1 MIPILYSKQ
10 ENAFNH
16 NGLGLLADCLQASV
30 TEERNGLFELVFKYP
45 VNGPLFSNLV
55 NDSIV
60 KAKPND
66 NSNDQLFSI
75 YSISKVESGIVTIAA
90 KHISYDL
97 NANPLK
103 SNLKYEKV
111 TPATAITNILKNT
124 VHSNS
129 FNVWSDIN
137 TTGNVDYKIPVYAK
151 EAMGGI
157 EGSVLDVFKGEFEFD
172 NKTIKLWK
180 NRGADK
186 GVKIAYGKNLTT
198 ATQEEAIDE
207 TFTSI
212 YPYKTITNNAG
223 EPELLSLPE
232 SIINSDYVANYR
244 TGRTLMVDFTS
255 EESVT
260 NVATLRSAAINYV
273 KNNELGKP
281 RVSLKISFIN
291 LWQTESYKDIAAL
304 EKVGLCD
311 VVEVHFERIGISTKA
326 KVIKTIYDVLNE
338 KYSEM
343 ELGEAKAN
351 LADQINQQAND
362 LKDAQLSNAWLAEAV
377 ANATELIN
385 NAPANAKI
393 VLYPSMANPQEILIL
408 VDGDSVETATKL
420 WRWNAG
426 GLGYSKNGYA
436 GPYEL
441 AITSDGSIV
450 ADMITTGTLKAINM
464 IGVNITGSSGYFDTL
479 YSSFLPSIPSPQYRE
494 ELQMGG
500 GTGFHLTAQ
509 AVSKAHPALQ
519 IRMNTNGDLGLA
531 IEAVNE
537 NSGVVDSDRVIRL
550 SPFAGG
556 EFPLLYSMGWL
567 YLGANAD
574 GRVACI
580 DYTTWKSGG
589 GPQIRYIP
597 CRATNFETASSEE
610 YKKNIRKVKKT
621 AFGKTAKQ
629 VITETDVFTY
639 THIADELNEKKIGFI
654 AEQASD
660 SLTTED
666 GKAIDLYNSIAWLYQ
681 YAKENEEDKK
691 ALKNKL
697 ITAINEIKQLT
708 KKLNEM
714 VDSKGVD

>member
-137 TTGNVDYKIPVYAK
+137 TTGNVDYKIPLYAK

-255 EESVT
+255 DESVT

-450 ADMITTGTLKAINM
+450 ADRITTGTLKAINM
-464 IGVNITGSSGYFDTL
+464 IGVNITSSKVQADLFSAQFTPENTSPSPLRYKLDLTGAGLIFQAIQRSNASNYTEIQLSESGIDFHFFNNGEIRSERSTSVNDLGIDT
-479 YSSFLPSIPSPQYRE
+479 PSIAN
-494 ELQMGG
+494 
-500 GTGFHLTAQ
+500 TGNIYLR
-509 AVSKAHPALQ
+509 SE
-519 IRMNTNGDLGLA
+519 N
-531 IEAVNE
+531 EAR
-537 NSGVVDSDRVIRL
+537 VVDDSDFKIPGHDGSADSYVYRNIRAKGFIQHSTVERKQDFVKYEETEQL
-550 SPFAGG
+550 
-556 EFPLLYSMGWL
+556 
-567 YLGANAD
+567 
-574 GRVACI
+574 
-580 DYTTWKSGG
+580 
-589 GPQIRYIP
+589 
-597 CRATNFETASSEE
+597 RATDIIKSAGVFEYRLIDDLATNSF
-610 YKKNIRKVKKT
+610 N
-621 AFGKTAKQ
+621 
-629 VITETDVFTY
+629 
-639 THIADELNEKKIGFI
+639 KKIGML
-654 AEQASD
+654 AEM
-660 SLTTED
+660 LPEHLKTD
-666 GKAIDLYNSIAWLYQ
+666 GKSVDIYAIITNLWQ
-681 YAKENEEDKK
+681 YARENEDEKNQMRKEIDE
-691 ALKNKL
+691 LKEL
-697 ITAINEIKQLT
+697 IYSLF
-708 KKLNEM
+708 L
-714 VDSKGVD
+714 

>member
-10 ENAFNH
+10 ETTFNH
-16 NGLGLLADCLQASV
+16 NGLGLVADCLQASV
-30 TEERNGLFELVFKYP
+30 TEERNGLFELVFTYP
-45 VNGPLFSNLV
+45 VNGPLFSYLV

-75 YSISKVESGIVTIAA
+75 YSISKVENGIVTISA

-103 SNLKYEKV
+103 SNLAYDKV

-124 VHSNS
+124 VHPNS
-129 FNVWSDIN
+129 FSAWSDIN
-137 TTGNVDYKIPVYAK
+137 TTGKIDYKIPLYAK

-157 EGSVLDVFKGEFEFD
+157 EGSILDVFKGEFEFD
-172 NKTIKLWK
+172 NRTIKLWK
-180 NRGADK
+180 NRGADN

-232 SIINSDYVANYR
+232 SIINSDYVSNYR
-244 TGRTLMVDFTS
+244 TGRTMMVDFTS
-255 EESVT
+255 DDSVT
-260 NVATLRSAAINYV
+260 DVTTLRNAAVKYV
-273 KNNELGKP
+273 ENNDIGKP
-281 RVSLKISFIN
+281 KVSLKISFIN
-291 LWQTESYKDIAAL
+291 LWQTETYKDIAAL
-304 EKVGLCD
+304 EKVSLCD
-311 VVEVHFERIGISTKA
+311 TVEIHFERIGIDTKA
-326 KVIKTIYDVLNE
+326 KVIKTVYDVLNE

-343 ELGEAKAN
+343 ELGEAKSN
-351 LADQINQQAND
+351 LADQINQQANEM
-362 LKDAQLSNAWLAEAV
+362 KDAQLSNAWLAEAV
-377 ANATELIN
+377 ANATEIIN

-393 VLYPSMANPQEILIL
+393 VIYPSMANPQEILIL
-408 VDGDSVETATKL
+408 VDGTNVETATKL

-426 GLGYSKNGYA
+426 GLGYSKNGYS

-441 AITSDGSIV
+441 AMTADGAIV
-450 ADMITTGTLKAINM
+450 ADMITTGTLRAINM

-479 YSSFLPSIPSPQYRE
+479 YSSFLPPDPAPQYKE
-494 ELQMGG
+494 ALQMGG
-500 GTGFHLTAQ
+500 GIGFHLTAQ
-509 AVSKAHPALQ
+509 SISKVYPALQ
-519 IRMNTNGDLGLA
+519 MRMNTNGDMGIA
-531 IEAVNE
+531 IEAINE
-537 NSGVVDSDRVIRL
+537 NSGAVNPDMVIRL
-550 SPFAGG
+550 SPYAGG
-556 EFPLLYSMGWL
+556 EFPLLYSRGWL

-597 CRATNFETASSEE
+597 CRASNFETASSEE
-610 YKKNIRKVKKT
+610 YKKNIRKVNKS

-639 THIADELNEKKIGFI
+639 SHIADGTNERKIGFI
-654 AEQASD
+654 AEQASG
-660 SLTTED
+660 SLTTAD
-666 GKAIDLYNSIAWLYQ
+666 GKAIDLYNSVAWLYQ
-681 YAKENEEDKK
+681 YAKENEAEK
-691 ALKNKL
+691 ASLVGKLKMANKQ
-697 ITAINEIKQLT
+697 INELMNKV
-708 KKLNEM
+708 NEILEAKE
-714 VDSKGVD
+714 VN